1 MLKIYKNQKK
11 IYNLHGQVQVL
22 QNMSLKMLMIAESIS
37 QVPGI
42 YVFMQIN
49 WGCKIKVQ
57 VKTPLHTALIKI
69 LNLLYCPQIFK
80 F

>member
-1 MLKIYKNQKK
+1 
-11 IYNLHGQVQVL
+11 
-22 QNMSLKMLMIAESIS
+22 MSLKMLMITESNGK
-37 QVPGI
+37 VPGI

-69 LNLLYCPQIFK
+69 LNLQYIVLKYSNFDIKVVSNF
-80 F
+80 